1 MVFSLESVASLVTGT
16 GFCQRLNAKKIMTYM
31 DLSCMESKPG
41 TFDGIE
47 RRRHKRFR
55 VKEDA
60 FVFLGKDTG
69 TIMDISRGGLSV
81 HCIPLENKSPP
92 PNQLDIFFAQSRFYL
107 PNLPVFLV
115 DDVQFLPNSIFS
127 SFQIKRLRIKFGSLS
142 NEQQA
147 RLDEF
152 ITLNTVVEN

>member
-1 MVFSLESVASLVTGT
+1 
-16 GFCQRLNAKKIMTYM
+16 
-31 DLSCMESKPG
+31 MESNPS

-55 VKEDA
+55 VKEDGL
-60 FVFLGKDTG
+60 VFIGKDTG

-81 HCIPLENKSPP
+81 HCIPLDKESTL

-152 ITLNTVVEN
+152 ITLNTVIEN

>member
-1 MVFSLESVASLVTGT
+1 
-16 GFCQRLNAKKIMTYM
+16 
-31 DLSCMESKPG
+31 MENKLG

-55 VKEDA
+55 VKDDA
-60 FVFLGKDTG
+60 LVFLGKDSG
-69 TIMDISRGGLSV
+69 TIWDISKSGLSI
-81 HCIPLENKSPP
+81 HCIALDKKPPLPG
-92 PNQLDIFFAQSRFYL
+92 QLDIFFAQTRFYL
-107 PNLPVFLV
+107 PNLPVSLV
-115 DDVQFLPNSIFS
+115 DDVQMLPSPIFS
-127 SFQIKRLRIKFGSLS
+127 SFQMKRLRMEFGTLS

>member
-1 MVFSLESVASLVTGT
+1 
-16 GFCQRLNAKKIMTYM
+16 M

-60 FVFLGKDTG
+60 LVFLGKDTG
-69 TIMDISRGGLSV
+69 TILDISRSGLSI
-81 HCIPLENKSPP
+81 HCIALDKKPPL

-115 DDVQFLPNSIFS
+115 EDAPILPSPIFS
-127 SFQIKRLRIKFGSLS
+127 SFQMKRLRMKFGSLS
-142 NEQQA
+142 SEQKA
-147 RLDEF
+147 RLDEL

>member
-1 MVFSLESVASLVTGT
+1 MEN
-16 GFCQRLNAKKIMTYM
+16 RL
-31 DLSCMESKPG
+31 G

-55 VKEDA
+55 VKDDA
-60 FVFLGKDTG
+60 FVFLGKETG
-69 TIMDISRGGLSV
+69 TIFDISKSGLSV
-81 HCIPLENKSPP
+81 HCIPLNEKSSL

-107 PNLPVFLV
+107 PNLPVSLV

-127 SFQIKRLRIKFGSLS
+127 SFQIIRLRIKFGSLS

>member
-1 MVFSLESVASLVTGT
+1 
-16 GFCQRLNAKKIMTYM
+16 MTDM
-31 DLSCMESKPG
+31 ELSCMENKLG

-60 FVFLGKDTG
+60 LVFLGKDTG
-69 TIMDISRGGLSV
+69 TIFDISKSGLSIHYFV
-81 HCIPLENKSPP
+81 LDTKPTLSS
-92 PNQLDIFFAQSRFYL
+92 QLDIFFAQSRFYL
-107 PNLPVFLV
+107 PNLPVSLV
-115 DDVQFLPNSIFS
+115 DDVQMLPIAIFS
-127 SFQIKRLRIKFGSLS
+127 SFQMKRLRMKFGSLS

-152 ITLNTVVEN
+152 ITLNTVREN

>member
-1 MVFSLESVASLVTGT
+1 VTGT
-16 GFCQRLNAKKIMTYM
+16 EFCQRSNAEKIMTYM

-41 TFDGIE
+41 TLDGIE

-55 VKEDA
+55 VKEDCL
-60 FVFLGKDTG
+60 VFIGKETG

-81 HCIPLENKSPP
+81 HCIPWDNKSTL

-115 DDVQFLPNSIFS
+115 DDAQFLPNSSFS

-142 NEQQA
+142 DEQQA

-152 ITLNTVVEN
+152 ITLNTVIEN